1 MAEHWFV
8 LQGDFILD
16 RPGYRGNMTEPAS
29 LPEPVSAPE
38 PSGPTVPVT
47 YDRALSGIPGAWR
60 GGVAIVLLV
69 VGFLLLQIVIGG
81 VGIVIEVARG
91 ALTLDELASRV
102 VPITPGVLLS
112 TNISLALL
120 IPLAMGLQRWL
131 FGAKVGTLASVA
143 GRFRWK
149 WMGRLALVIVP
160 VWVVY
165 LGLGFLLDPG
175 ADVQVDGAALAL
187 IAIVILTTPLQAA
200 GEEFGARGLIQRSVG
215 SWFRNP
221 VAAFVVSTLI
231 ASSFF
236 ALAHL
241 AGDPWLIAYYFVFGA
256 SMSIAARGT
265 GGLEAP
271 VLMHATNNV
280 LIFLPAV
287 LLGQLDQGID
297 RSAGTGG
304 PFMLV
309 PMALCLA
316 AAGISTLWARRNR
329 VQVTAPALEQRRP
342 APVVAPQ
349 A

>member
-1 MAEHWFV
+1 
-8 LQGDFILD
+8 
-16 RPGYRGNMTEPAS
+16 MTEPAY

-47 YDRALSGIPGAWR
+47 YDRALSEIPGAWR
-60 GGVAIVLLV
+60 GVIAIVLLV

-81 VGIVIEVARG
+81 VGILIEVARG
-91 ALTLDELASRV
+91 ALTLDELASGV
-102 VPITPGVLLS
+102 VPITPGILLS

-143 GRFRWK
+143 GRFRWR

-175 ADVQVDGAALAL
+175 ADVQIDGVALAL

-200 GEEFGARGLIQRSVG
+200 GEEFGARGLIQRSAG

-231 ASSFF
+231 ASSLF

-287 LLGQLDQGID
+287 LLGQLEQGID

-309 PMALCLA
+309 PMAVCLVG
-316 AAGISTLWARRNR
+316 AGISILWARRNR
-329 VQVTAPALEQRRP
+329 IQVTAPPIERLRL